1 MVEAETAGSGSAL
14 AELVHEGVSVWLDGV
29 TRRSL
34 VDGTLRRLVSEAPV
48 TGALL
53 PLRELGR
60 EVREG
65 TAYREQL
72 DLLGERGV
80 GAEVALWALHRYD
93 VRLACDVLA
102 ERFASTRGADGWV
115 CAELDPRSADDAPGS
130 LAGARA
136 LTDAVNRPNL
146 LITVPGTAAGLQV
159 VSGCLAQGI
168 AVNVSHLYSPRRYED
183 AADAYFEGLG
193 RALAAGRPPAC
204 GSVASFDAARTEA
217 ALHERADTVVPR
229 GGSALALARAVY
241 HLYEERLGTRD
252 WRRLRNAGATPQ
264 RLLWPDAG
272 ETDRTAAVRR
282 VEDMVAWNTVQ
293 AMSERTLDAVAR
305 LGRLHGDTLSGESVA
320 AQAHLTELRNRGAG
334 VEEVATELAATE
346 LRERAQDTAALV
358 DLLQERR

>member
-1 MVEAETAGSGSAL
+1 MAEAGTARGGSAL
-14 AELVHEGVSVWLDGV
+14 VDLAHEGVSVWLDGV

-34 VDGTLRRLVSEAPV
+34 VDGTLSRLVTRAPV

-53 PLRELGR
+53 PLRDLGR

-72 DLLGERGV
+72 DALGERGA
-80 GAEVALWALHRYD
+80 GAEAALWALHRHD
-93 VRLACDVLA
+93 VRFACDVLA

-115 CAELDPRSADDAPGS
+115 CAELDPRSADDVPGS

-136 LTDAVNRPNL
+136 LTDAVNRPNM
-146 LITVPGTAAGLQV
+146 LITVPGTAAGLHV

-168 AVNVSHLYSPRRYED
+168 AVNISHLYSPRGYED

-193 RALAAGRPPAC
+193 RALAAGCPPAR

-229 GGSALALARAVY
+229 GASALALARAAY

-252 WRRLRNAGATPQ
+252 WRRLRGAGATPQ

-282 VEDMVAWNTVQ
+282 VEDLVAWNTVHT
-293 AMSERTLDAVAR
+293 MSERTLDAVDR
-305 LGRLHGDTLSGESVA
+305 LGRPHGDTLSGESA
-320 AQAHLTELRNRGAG
+320 AARAHLTELRSRGAG
-334 VEEVATELAATE
+334 VEEVAAELSARE
-346 LRERAQDTAALV
+346 LRERARDTAALV
-358 DLLQERR
+358 GSLREHR

>member
-1 MVEAETAGSGSAL
+1 MVEAGRARSGSAL
-14 AELVHEGVSVWLDGV
+14 AGLVYEGVSVWLDGV

-34 VDGTLRRLVSEAPV
+34 VDGTLSRLVSQAPV
-48 TGALL
+48 TGVLL
-53 PLRELGR
+53 PLRDLGR

-72 DLLGERGV
+72 DALGERGV
-80 GAEVALWALHRYD
+80 GAEVALWALHRHD

-102 ERFASTRGADGWV
+102 QRFAATRGTDGWV
-115 CAELDPRSADDAPGS
+115 CAELDPRSADDALGS

-136 LTDAVNRPNL
+136 LTDAVNRPNM
-146 LITVPGTAAGLQV
+146 LITVPGSAAGLRV
-159 VSGCLAQGI
+159 VSGCLAQGM

-193 RALAAGRPPAC
+193 RALAAGCPPAC

-229 GGSALALARAVY
+229 GESALALARTVY
-241 HLYEERLGTRD
+241 HLYEGRLGTRD
-252 WRRLRNAGATPQ
+252 WRRLRSAGATPQ

-282 VEDMVAWNTVQ
+282 VEDMVAWNTIQ
-293 AMSERTLDAVAR
+293 SMSERTLDAVDR
-305 LGRLHGDTLSGESVA
+305 LGRLHGDTLSGEFVA
-320 AQAHLTELRNRGAG
+320 AQRHLTELRIRGAG
-334 VEEVATELAATE
+334 VEEVAAELVAME
-346 LRERAQDTAALV
+346 LRERAQDIVALIG
-358 DLLQERR
+358 LLQENR